1 MNTKSTSLY
10 IGSKQLNQKRI
21 RSPLKK
27 QSMIFKQNSDEEDNQ
42 SEDEK
47 MEVINLNYFKAKKHQ
62 KKFNLQQ
69 MLQQGKLAED
79 EVDHNPHFPS
89 PTINTKLIHNIFQI
103 YHSDRK
109 ETFIED
115 KVHGTAEKISKQTNQ
130 KLVNQILFNK
140 MRQKRVVS
148 QHELSNSTS
157 NVLQSFKNLS
167 SMFKSVNQIVDYHAV
182 ANQIRQSQAQITINR
197 EEHKNLER
205 QQFNFNYII
214 EGRLN
219 QIKLHSQEIYQYQM
233 SLQKLRLENCKLRDH
248 VSRLGEEI
256 DQIKSKYNKQRQLAL
271 HQEDKLHPTKKW
283 DRQQY
288 FQTIDQNEQ
297 MELARIKTFY
307 MEYQQQL
314 QFNQSQ
320 LKREEEILQDIKY
333 TKKQIKQDLAEFL
346 KQVLQSEE
354 IQQLIYLQ
362 YIEYQDLSQSFV
374 TQADFPC
381 YLDNQS
387 RIFLISKAK
396 LEINNDYLK
405 LQIKENQIKQQQQQL
420 GNRVNYEKKLFQ
432 VMNSISN
439 MKKQKYT
446 LKSFELQQQSDSK
459 QDNLSQKLSNQS
471 LQINNLDNQIIELE
485 EQEIQRLQILYQGK
499 QLPNSSLQKL
509 IKTVQAEFGYKQ
521 MNQKLSIIIQNYDT
535 IKSQVNKSIK

>member
-10 IGSKQLNQKRI
+10 VGSKQLSQKQI

-27 QSMIFKQNSDEEDNQ
+27 KSMIFKQNSDEEDNQ

-62 KKFNLQQ
+62 KNFNLQQ
-69 MLQQGKLAED
+69 MLQQGKMAED

-103 YHSDRK
+103 YHSDKK
-109 ETFIED
+109 EILIEN
-115 KVHGTAEKISKQTNQ
+115 KIHGTAEKISKQTNQ

-148 QHELSNSTS
+148 QHELNNSTT
-157 NVLQSFKNLS
+157 NVFQSFKNLS

-182 ANQIRQSQAQITINR
+182 ANQIRQSQAQITINK
-197 EEHKNLER
+197 EEHRNLER

-219 QIKLHSQEIYQYQM
+219 QIKLFSQEIYQYQIN
-233 SLQKLRLENCKLRDH
+233 LQKLRMENCKLRDH
-248 VSRLGEEI
+248 VIKLGDEI
-256 DQIKSKYNKQRQLAL
+256 DQIKSKYIKQRQLAFN
-271 HQEDKLHPTKKW
+271 QEDKLHPNKKW
-283 DRQQY
+283 DKQQY
-288 FQTIDQNEQ
+288 FQAIDQNEQ

-314 QFNQSQ
+314 QFNQTQ
-320 LKREEEILQDIKY
+320 LKKEEEMLQDIKY
-333 TKKQIKQDLAEFL
+333 NKKQIKQDLAEFL
-346 KQVLQSEE
+346 KSVLQSEE
-354 IQQLIYLQ
+354 IH
-362 YIEYQDLSQSFV
+362 V

-387 RIFLISKAK
+387 RAFLIQKAK

-405 LQIKENQIKQQQQQL
+405 LQIKENQIKLQQNQ

-432 VMNSISN
+432 VMNTIQN

-446 LKSFELQQQSDSK
+446 LKSLELQQQNDLN

-471 LQINNLDNQIIELE
+471 LQINNLDNQINELE
-485 EQEIQRLQILYQGK
+485 EFEIQRLQILYQGK

-521 MNQKLSIIIQNYDT
+521 MNQKLSIIIQNYEN
-535 IKSQVNKSIK
+535 IKSQVNKTIK

>member
-10 IGSKQLNQKRI
+10 LSSKQMSQKRI

-103 YHSDRK
+103 YHSDK
-109 ETFIED
+109 SETLTED
-115 KVHGTAEKISKQTNQ
+115 KIHGTAEKISKQTNQ

-140 MRQKRVVS
+140 MRQKRIVS
-148 QHELSNSTS
+148 QHEINNSTT

-167 SMFKSVNQIVDYHAV
+167 SIFKSVNQIVDYHAV
-182 ANQIRQSQAQITINR
+182 ANQIRQSQAQITINK

-219 QIKLHSQEIYQYQM
+219 QIKLLSQEIYQYQM
-233 SLQKLRLENCKLRDH
+233 SLQKLRMENCKLRDH
-248 VSRLGEEI
+248 VTKLGDEI
-256 DQIKSKYNKQRQLAL
+256 DQIKSKYTKQRQLAL
-271 HQEDKLHPTKKW
+271 HQEDKLHPNKKW

-288 FQTIDQNEQ
+288 FQVIDSNEQ

-314 QFNQSQ
+314 QFNQTQ
-320 LKREEEILQDIKY
+320 LKKEEEMLQDIKY

-362 YIEYQDLSQSFV
+362 YIEYQDLSQSYV

-387 RIFLISKAK
+387 RTFLISKAK

-405 LQIKENQIKQQQQQL
+405 LQMKENQVKQQQQQ

-432 VMNSISN
+432 VMNTIQN
-439 MKKQKYT
+439 MRKQKYT
-446 LKSFELQQQSDSK
+446 LKSFELQQSDSK

-521 MNQKLSIIIQNYDT
+521 MNQKLSIIIQNYDN
-535 IKSQVNKSIK
+535 IKSQVNKTIK